1 MKKIFI
7 ALALVL
13 AAGFAFNSNSALAWG
28 HGQGH
33 GQGMHNGYMM
43 NGNGHGNMMNG
54 NGRGYMMNGSNA
66 AMYNSPEYKK
76 FMKETRDLRTS
87 LRGDRAEMR
96 AIMAGT
102 NPDSKRVR
110 ALAEDISRKEA
121 QLADK
126 AESSNLPVMPM
137 GRGAGFNCPGYGPRR

>member
-1 MKKIFI
+1 MKKMFI

-13 AAGFAFNSNSALAWG
+13 ATGFAFNSNSAFAWG

-43 NGNGHGNMMNG
+43 NGNGRGNMMNG
-54 NGRGYMMNGSNA
+54 YNGGNP

-76 FMKETRDLRTS
+76 FLNETRDLRIS

-96 AIMAGT
+96 AIMSGT
-102 NPDSKRVR
+102 NPDPKRVR
-110 ALAEDISRKEA
+110 TLAEDISRKEA

-126 AESSNLPVMPM
+126 AESSNLPYMPM